1 MNQLKLHNNQQLE
14 IPSLSELRE
23 ALEPQDD
30 SPFDREIFERAFEYM
45 QSFQDRELA
54 LNHQLSSLSE
64 NLDDLGLSMDRL
76 SPLDIAELLEILRK
90 EIENCA
96 APVTETLQNK
106 LQKLR
111 KLWDRLNFFFFFS
124 IAQELNQDS
133 FQGNFYH
140 RLSLHIENLEKKKS
154 KAASRLKKTLSSLQ
168 MQCKAAEEI
177 FCGNG
182 MELYSLLPKNVK
194 LEIEQ
199 RLFERR
205 PGLVVKEAK
214 NEEDREL
221 VAAAIMASL
230 SEQMQSVYF

>member
-1 MNQLKLHNNQQLE
+1 MNQLKLHKNQKLE

-23 ALEPQDD
+23 ALEPNDD

-76 SPLDIAELLEILRK
+76 SPLDIAELLEVLRK
-90 EIENCA
+90 EIETCA
-96 APVTETLQNK
+96 EPVTETLQNK
-106 LQKLR
+106 LQRLR
-111 KLWDRLNFFFFFS
+111 ALWDRLNFFFFFS
-124 IAQELNQDS
+124 IAHELNPDS

-140 RLSLHIENLEKKKS
+140 RLSLHIEKLEKSNAKEVS
-154 KAASRLKKTLSSLQ
+154 GLKKTLSSLQ

-182 MELYSLLPKNVK
+182 MGLYFRLPKNVQ

-205 PGLVVKEAK
+205 AGFVLKEAK

-221 VAAAIMASL
+221 IAAAVMASL